1 HIYNFITFARKYTFI
16 NNLHLVSENTVLKY
30 GIFPFYF
37 TVTSKNVIL
46 YLFTVIKI
54 KNMKS
59 MFMQMVIEHMHNRR
73 YAKRSIELY
82 SKWVISFIRF
92 NDNKH
97 PS

>member
-1 HIYNFITFARKYTFI
+1 
-16 NNLHLVSENTVLKY
+16 
-30 GIFPFYF
+30 
-37 TVTSKNVIL
+37 
-46 YLFTVIKI
+46 
-54 KNMKS
+54 